1 MFKRILFAHNATPAA
16 ERALLYLEHL
26 ARQEEAEVIVLHVYQ
41 PPERYIANQGYD
53 ALLEQFEAVA
63 YEVVNDTVSHLLA
76 SGITAEALVNIGTPA
91 PTILQTARDEDV
103 ALIVL
108 GTRGPSNVKDL
119 LLGDVAT
126 EVLRNARCP
135 VFLVP

>member
-26 ARQEEAEVIVLHVYQ
+26 ARQEHAEVIVLHVYQ
-41 PPERYIANQGYD
+41 APERYIANQGYE

-63 YEVVNDTVSHLLA
+63 HEVVNDTVTQLQKAGVTALA
-76 SGITAEALVNIGTPA
+76 MVDTGSPA
-91 PTILQTARDEDV
+91 HTILETAREEGV
-103 ALIVL
+103 SLIVL
-108 GTRGPSNVKDL
+108 GSRGPSNVTDI

-126 EVLRNARCP
+126 EVLRHAQCP

>member
-26 ARQEEAEVIVLHVYQ
+26 ARQEHAEVIVLHVYQ
-41 PPERYIANQGYD
+41 PPERYIANQGYE

-63 YEVVNDTVSHLLA
+63 HEVVNDTVTHLQKA
-76 SGITAEALVNIGTPA
+76 GITALAMVDTGSPA
-91 PTILQTARDEDV
+91 HTILETAREEDIS
-103 ALIVL
+103 LIVL
-108 GTRGPSNVKDL
+108 GSRGPSNMTDI

-126 EVLRNARCP
+126 EVLRHAQCP